1 MFEQMFSELG
11 YAFLDLLIVIIAA
24 LCIRLTIDI
33 FKEGFDN

>member
-24 LCIRLTIDI
+24 LCIRLTIAI
-33 FKEGFDN
+33 FKEDFDD